1 MMGNI
6 PFNKVWFT
14 GCEEKYINECIA
26 AGKTCGNG
34 HFTKLCQDYFEHTLG
49 SKKCLMTTSCTDAL
63 EMCALLAD
71 IGPGDEVIVPSYTFV
86 SSALAFSRQGATVVF
101 ADSCADSPNIDPE
114 KIESLIT
121 PRTKAIV
128 PVHYAGI
135 ACDMDRIM
143 DIAARHNL
151 IVIEDA
157 AQGIDSFYDGK
168 PLGSI
173 GHLAAF
179 SFHET
184 KNVQCGEG
192 GLLAINDDRF
202 VKRAEMLW
210 EKGTNRAEFFRGEVN
225 KYGWVDTGS
234 SFLPAEYVSA
244 FLWAQ
249 IENIKDI
256 QDARKSHWDAYY
268 EGLKDVSRI
277 QLPMLPEYA
286 TNNGHAFFIIC
297 RSLAER
303 SALIAF
309 LKERGISSV
318 FHYLSL
324 HKSVYAQKQGW
335 DKACLPEADKYTDRL
350 LRLPMFKAL
359 QPQDIERVVNAVKEF
374 YHENP

>member
-1 MMGNI
+1 M
-6 PFNKVWFT
+6 
-14 GCEEKYINECIA
+14 
-26 AGKTCGNG
+26 
-34 HFTKLCQDYFEHTLG
+34 
-49 SKKCLMTTSCTDAL
+49 
-63 EMCALLAD
+63 
-71 IGPGDEVIVPSYTFV
+71 
-86 SSALAFSRQGATVVF
+86 
-101 ADSCADSPNIDPE
+101 
-114 KIESLIT
+114 
-121 PRTKAIV
+121 
-128 PVHYAGI
+128 
-135 ACDMDRIM
+135 
-143 DIAARHNL
+143 
-151 IVIEDA
+151 
-157 AQGIDSFYDGK
+157 
-168 PLGSI
+168 
-173 GHLAAF
+173 
-179 SFHET
+179 
-184 KNVQCGEG
+184 QCGEG